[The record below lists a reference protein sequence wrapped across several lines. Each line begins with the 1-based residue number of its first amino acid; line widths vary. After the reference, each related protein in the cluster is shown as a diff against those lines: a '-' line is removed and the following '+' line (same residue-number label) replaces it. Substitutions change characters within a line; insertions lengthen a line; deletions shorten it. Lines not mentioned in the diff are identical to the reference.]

1 MDPKNIRHS
10 LLISVL
16 DTLFGSLSP
25 ETIAEIE
32 AGIQWLHLKKGD
44 LLFRQGDTGD
54 SLYILVNGRLRAVT
68 NAGTKTERLLG
79 DITKAETVG
88 EMALFAN
95 EVRSA
100 SVFAV
105 RDSELARFP
114 KQLFDEIKIKCPQ
127 ILIPISNVIIN
138 RLKKAN
144 IPDSGKAEVKN
155 VTIFPA
161 SPGLDLSQFIDQL
174 VEAISEICSVFHLSS
189 DRVDQ
194 LLGTKG
200 ISQAVVDTP
209 EEMQLLQWIEEREG
223 ILELLL
229 FEADSNDSEW
239 TRRCIRQS
247 DRIIV
252 VGRNGSN
259 PSPSILEQQLIDRP
273 DNAYS
278 PEKNLVILNPGKTQ
292 LPSGTG
298 DWLKNRKLKNHYHVC
313 ENDTGDI
320 RRLARILTNRA
331 IGLVLGGGGSR
342 AYAHIGVLMALKESG
357 IPVDLVG
364 GTSMGAVIASQIAM
378 GKSEE
383 EMINL
388 QKMINDKVKPFSEYN
403 LPIISIYGRKRLSA
417 AMKEYYA
424 DIQIEDLWLNAF
436 FVSTN
441 LTKAESVIH
450 RSDSLRKAVT
460 ASMSLPGVLPPV
472 VENNEL
478 LVDGCVLNNLPGDIM
493 KEINNGKTIVVNVN
507 PKEDLLLEDS
517 FEELPTPMQI
527 IRNRLNPFRKHV
539 KVPTIMKIMMRSNL
553 LHAINQEED
562 IASRAD
568 YYLQPP
574 VQSFSI
580 TDLKS
585 IDQIVELGYEYARK
599 EIPNWQI

>member
-16 DTLFGSLSP
+16 STLFGSLSP
-25 ETIAEIE
+25 ETIAEVE

-54 SLYILVNGRLRAVT
+54 SLYILLNGRLRAVT
-68 NAGTKTERLLG
+68 DAGTKTERILG

-100 SVFAV
+100 SVIAV
-105 RDSELARFP
+105 RDSELVRFP
-114 KQLFDEIKIKCPQ
+114 KQLFDQIKIRHPQ

-144 IPDSGKAEVKN
+144 TLDDSKLEVKN
-155 VTIFPA
+155 VAIFPA
-161 SPGLDLSQFIDQL
+161 SPGTNLSRFIDPL
-174 VEAISEICSVFHLSS
+174 VESISNICSVFHLSS
-189 DRVDQ
+189 NRVDQ
-194 LLGTKG
+194 LMGIKG
-200 ISQAVVDTP
+200 ISQAAIDTP
-209 EEMQLLQWIEEREG
+209 EEMQLLQWIEERED
-223 ILELLL
+223 ISKLIL
-229 FEADSNDSEW
+229 FEADLHDSEW

-247 DRIIV
+247 DRIMV
-252 VGRNGSN
+252 VGRFGSDPN
-259 PSPSILEQQLIDRP
+259 PSILEQQLIYDP
-273 DNAYS
+273 DDAYS
-278 PEKNLVILNPGKTQ
+278 PEKNLVILHSGRTQ
-292 LPSGTG
+292 LPSGTS
-298 DWLKNRKLKNHYHVC
+298 DWLKNRKLRSHYHIC
-313 ENDTGDI
+313 EDDTADVK
-320 RRLARILTNRA
+320 RLARILTNQA

-357 IPVDLVG
+357 IPVDMVG

-383 EMINL
+383 EMISL

-417 AMKEYYA
+417 AMQDYYG

-441 LTKAESVIH
+441 LTQAESVIH
-450 RSDSLRKAVT
+450 RSGSLKKAVT

-478 LVDGCVLNNLPGDIM
+478 LVDGCVLNNLPGDVM
-493 KEINNGKTIVVNVN
+493 KEINSGKTIVVNVN
-507 PKEDLLLEDS
+507 PKEDLLLEDN

-527 IRNRLNPFRKHV
+527 IRNRLNPFRKHI
-539 KVPTIMKIMMRSNL
+539 KFPSIMKIMMRSNL

-574 VQSFSI
+574 VEAFSI
-580 TDLKS
+580 MDLKS
-585 IDQIVELGYEYARK
+585 IDQIVELGYEYAQK
-599 EIPNWQI
+599 EIRNWQM